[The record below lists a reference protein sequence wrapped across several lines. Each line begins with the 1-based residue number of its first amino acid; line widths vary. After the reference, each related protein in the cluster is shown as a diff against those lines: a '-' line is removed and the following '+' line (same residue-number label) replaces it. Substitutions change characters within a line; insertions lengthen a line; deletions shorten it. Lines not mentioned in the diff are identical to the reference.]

1 MKTVRK
7 YRQNSGKEK
16 TADRKYAEYH
26 YECLSPIQK
35 KYYKEIHKSILENND
50 CLFLTVDKNNVEM
63 DLQKALLAFTRDHV
77 KMSYKL
83 TGKYSLSWSSRTRV
97 FVELKQNY
105 YLETY
110 SPKHRIAEITKV
122 AGQYHTSLMKMAVVY
137 EYIMEHIRICDGD
150 EKLIGSS
157 LMNAAIFG
165 IADLEG
171 AYRLLTWT
179 LRELGIDCGIIYQDT
194 RMYCMVNIGEVGCI
208 PIDFG
213 ICKKESEEGNV
224 LL

>member
-77 KMSYKL
+77 KMSY
-83 TGKYSLSWSSRTRV
+83 
-97 FVELKQNY
+97 
-105 YLETY
+105 
-110 SPKHRIAEITKV
+110 
-122 AGQYHTSLMKMAVVY
+122 
-137 EYIMEHIRICDGD
+137 
-150 EKLIGSS
+150 
-157 LMNAAIFG
+157 
-165 IADLEG
+165 
-171 AYRLLTWT
+171 
-179 LRELGIDCGIIYQDT
+179 
-194 RMYCMVNIGEVGCI
+194 
-208 PIDFG
+208 
-213 ICKKESEEGNV
+213 
-224 LL
+224 